1 MRKGNNRGWEQ
12 GSENREQQR
21 LGTGN
26 YGGWEQGA
34 TEIEN
39 REQQKLGTETAEVRN
54 REQKGFGT
62 GNAQRLRTG
71 NNRGW

>member
-1 MRKGNNRGWEQ
+1 
-12 GSENREQQR
+12 